1 MLVELCAGNHVTH
14 DGLVNG
20 ADGIFKDL
28 TSTLESLVWIDFGS
42 PCIGVEIRLKY
53 WHVYQQHP
61 NIQSNWTPITQKTTE
76 IQIGMN
82 YLHIVTRVQFP
93 IQLATAHTI
102 HQAQGLSLDSL
113 AFNPQNVSKH
123 GLSYKALSRIC
134 SKE

>member
-53 WHVYQQHP
+53 
-61 NIQSNWTPITQKTTE
+61 
-76 IQIGMN
+76 
-82 YLHIVTRVQFP
+82 
-93 IQLATAHTI
+93 
-102 HQAQGLSLDSL
+102 
-113 AFNPQNVSKH
+113 
-123 GLSYKALSRIC
+123 
-134 SKE
+134 